1 MKRRKKMKSSYVMRK
16 KMKKKTLSKT
26 KSTNRQ
32 FFIQKN
38 ITLN

>member
-1 MKRRKKMKSSYVMRK
+1 MKRRKIMKSNYSVRK
-16 KMKKKTLSKT
+16 IMKKKTLSKT

-38 ITLN
+38 VILN